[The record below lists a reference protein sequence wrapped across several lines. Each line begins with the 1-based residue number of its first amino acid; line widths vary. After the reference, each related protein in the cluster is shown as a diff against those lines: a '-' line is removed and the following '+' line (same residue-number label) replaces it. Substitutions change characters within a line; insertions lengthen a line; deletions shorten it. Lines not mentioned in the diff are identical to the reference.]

1 MRKLLIVL
9 LTAFVAYAVPAFGQQ
24 TEAGFVI
31 ESTGATETIQ
41 GAGRDFIINGASNNL
56 TILGKAGTV
65 TVNGSENVIH
75 IEEPDAIIVPG
86 YGNSI
91 TYSRGNPAIDEIGAD
106 ATVQQRD

>member
-1 MRKLLIVL
+1 MIVMII
-9 LTAFVAYAVPAFGQQ
+9 AFLACAVPVFGQ

-41 GAGRDFIINGASNNL
+41 GEGRDFIINGASNNL
-56 TILGKAGTV
+56 TIVGKAGTV

-106 ATVQQRD
+106 VTVQQRD